1 MDNILVDARNSILN
15 EWKNKTFFLYETKY
29 YYLDNMRDV
38 LTYLVKNVDKE
49 NIVVFKY
56 LEATLSR
63 ECYEY
68 VFFTDINKFKSW
80 VLSIDST
87 GVNQTDEEIRVEF
100 ADMLFKNIMSYLKN
114 SILPCPYPKE
124 YCEGIMNLFFNL
136 VKEELSSR
144 PQEHGT
150 SFMRR
155 EILNSW
161 IELGIWYNDD
171 ARSFIHVDA
180 DIDYIEAKLKNDIR
194 DIISD
199 TYYGCNAM
207 LQRGLFAYIC
217 DKYRC
222 DEEEIRLEYDIDFLG
237 NNSLTGIPESY
248 EVEKDEERILD
259 FIVATIR
266 NMIVEES
273 VKSYCLDDIDT
284 FCCSESAIDEDED
297 DSCLEEIEENTYV
310 KESINTIIKNYIDN
324 SDGRYD
330 DYFKEFLKFLNGN
343 FSDSSNM
350 TFSFAL
356 VEEWDSGSHSS
367 ISFYLDEYEFTIS
380 KGGYELGECGG
391 DSYTEWTWNEPLTEY
406 LESYEIEERLNDIK
420 EYFSDVGIKI
430 NIEEL

>member
-29 YYLDNMRDV
+29 YYLDNMKDV

-49 NIVVFKY
+49 NLVVFKY

-68 VFFTDINKFKSW
+68 VFFTDITKVKSW
-80 VLSIDST
+80 VLSIYST
-87 GVNQTDEEIRVEF
+87 RVNQTDEEIRVEF
-100 ADMLFKNIMSYLKN
+100 ANILFKDIMSYLKN

-124 YCEGIMNLFFNL
+124 YCEDIIRLFFNL
-136 VKEELSSR
+136 VKEELSAR

-180 DIDYIEAKLKNDIR
+180 DIDYIEAKLKTDIR

-217 DKYRC
+217 DKYGY
-222 DEEEIRLEYDIDFLG
+222 DEEEKQLEYDIDFLG
-237 NNSLTGIPESY
+237 NNSLTGVPESY
-248 EVEKDEERILD
+248 EVKKDEEHILD

-284 FCCSESAIDEDED
+284 FCCSESAIDED

-330 DYFKEFLKFLNGN
+330 DYFKEFLNFLNGN
-343 FSDSSNM
+343 FSDSLNM

-356 VEEWDSGSHSS
+356 VDEWDSSSHSS
-367 ISFYLDEYEFTIS
+367 ISFYLDGYEFTIS
-380 KGGYELGECGG
+380 KGGYESGECGG

-420 EYFSDVGIKI
+420 EHFSDVDIKI

>member
-161 IELGIWYNDD
+161 IELGIWYNPE

-180 DIDYIEAKLKNDIR
+180 DIDYIEAKLKTDIR
-194 DIISD
+194 NIISD
-199 TYYGCNAM
+199 TYYDCNTM

-217 DKYRC
+217 DKYGY
-222 DEEEIRLEYDIDFLG
+222 DEEEKQLEYDIDFLG
-237 NNSLTGIPESY
+237 NNSLTGAPECY
-248 EVEKDEERILD
+248 EVDRDKEHILD
-259 FIVATIR
+259 FLVETIR
-266 NMIVEES
+266 NMVIEEC
-273 VKSYCLDDIDT
+273 VQSYCLDDIDT
-284 FCCSESAIDEDED
+284 FCCSESAIDED
-297 DSCLEEIEENTYV
+297 DSYSEEIVENTYV
-310 KESINTIIKNYIDN
+310 KNSINNVIKSYIDN

-330 DYFKEFLKFLNGN
+330 DYFKEFLNSLNGN
-343 FSDSSNM
+343 LSDSSNM

-356 VEEWDSGSHSS
+356 INEWNSGSHSS

-406 LESYEIEERLNDIK
+406 LESYEIEERLNEIK
-420 EYFSDVGIKI
+420 EYFSDENIKI
-430 NIEEL
+430 NIEELCS